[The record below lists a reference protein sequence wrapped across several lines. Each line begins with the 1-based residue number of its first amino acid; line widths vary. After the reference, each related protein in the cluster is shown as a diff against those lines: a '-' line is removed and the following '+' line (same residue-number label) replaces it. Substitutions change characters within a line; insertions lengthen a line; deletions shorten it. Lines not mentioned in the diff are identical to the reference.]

1 MKQALQTARD
11 QFAVYAEL
19 HRAKGPGHE
28 SKAARNDELVAMCD
42 AALARPEPTAD
53 DMARQQWAGM
63 SGADAF
69 LLIDRHADG
78 WSEIG
83 RMMEAWR
90 RSNMAQP
97 ELARSVYLVATGE
110 TAGGLETYTR
120 HDGAPPPL
128 CDAERI
134 YTSALT
140 QSAELVA
147 VIAER
152 DTLRERLAAS
162 EASDAESIRMYRA
175 ARDERDRLHASLDCW
190 VIAAAPGGW
199 VHELAA
205 ERDQLRAELA
215 AMTADRD
222 SWMRQASDRLDDA
235 VKFGTERDQL
245 RKWKQSRMAVE
256 AEWNPQ
262 AVANLL
268 GIWPGRSIR
277 ACIMPAVQ
285 RLIAERDGLMEQ
297 VRDEMD
303 ANHELRALG
312 GAASDE
318 DMGTFLRR
326 VISERDQ
333 LRAAITEEC
342 MLTEC
347 VSPDGDPRE
356 VLKRLTAWH
365 AETGGGATPRRGRPP
380 AVRP

>member
-1 MKQALQTARD
+1 MTK
-11 QFAVYAEL
+11 
-19 HRAKGPGHE
+19 
-28 SKAARNDELVAMCD
+28 
-42 AALARPEPTAD
+42 PE
-53 DMARQQWAGM
+53 
-63 SGADAF
+63 
-69 LLIDRHADG
+69 
-78 WSEIG
+78 
-83 RMMEAWR
+83 
-90 RSNMAQP
+90 
-97 ELARSVYLVATGE
+97 
-110 TAGGLETYTR
+110 
-120 HDGAPPPL
+120 
-128 CDAERI
+128 
-134 YTSALT
+134 
-140 QSAELVA
+140 
-147 VIAER
+147 
-152 DTLRERLAAS
+152 
-162 EASDAESIRMYRA
+162 
-175 ARDERDRLHASLDCW
+175 
-190 VIAAAPGGW
+190 
-199 VHELAA
+199 
-205 ERDQLRAELA
+205 
-215 AMTADRD
+215 RD